1 VKRSLSSPPVWL
13 AACGLIAFLAG
24 CNTKKPGAAAATE
37 TASAGAAAHPSS
49 EKVWITTAS
58 DEART
63 LYTQGRALAE
73 QLKAHDA
80 RKLFEQA
87 VAQDPSFAL
96 AHYSLA
102 LSSATTKDFFQHLKQ
117 AVALSDKASEGERL
131 MILAAQAGSN
141 ADPTKALAY
150 AQELVAKYPQDERAH
165 FILAGNYLGQ
175 QEYQKAIEELRQ
187 SIAVNPSYSP
197 AYNTLGYAYRP
208 LENYGEAEKAFK
220 KYIELVPDD
229 PNPYDSYA
237 ELLMKTGRFDESI
250 AQYRKALSIDPHFS
264 NSYVAIASDLMYQ
277 GKHPQAI
284 AEVQKLFDAARDD
297 GDRRLARFTQALI
310 YVDAGKTAKAME
322 AMQREY
328 AVAVKIADTAS
339 MSADQV
345 AMGNI
350 LLDAWKPDEAQKHF
364 TQALDLVTASS
375 LSADVKEDTKLANHY
390 YRGRVALAKT
400 DLATAKS
407 EAAEYMKG
415 AEARHNAFR
424 IRQAHELAGTIAL
437 EEKQF
442 DRAITELEQ
451 ASQQDPYVVYTTA
464 LAYRGKGDTA
474 KGKELAGKAASANIL
489 PTLNYVFIRTEAKKA
504 G

>member
-1 VKRSLSSPPVWL
+1 VKRSVSSPPVWL
-13 AACGLIAFLAG
+13 AACGLITLLSS
-24 CNTKKPGAAAATE
+24 CDTRKPETE
-37 TASAGAAAHPSS
+37 TASAGAATPAASTKIPL
-49 EKVWITTAS
+49 TTSS

-63 LYTQGRALAE
+63 LFTKGRALAD

-80 RKLFEQA
+80 RQLFEQA
-87 VAQDPSFAL
+87 AAKDPSFAL
-96 AHYSLA
+96 AHYNLA
-102 LSSATTKDFFQHLKQ
+102 LSSATTKDFLQHLNQ

-131 MILAAQAGSN
+131 MILSLQAGSN

-150 AQELVAKYPQDERAH
+150 AEELVAKYPQDERAH
-165 FILAGNYLGQ
+165 FLLAGNYVGQ
-175 QEYQKAIEELRQ
+175 QEYQKAIEELKQ
-187 SIAVNPSYSP
+187 SIAINPSFSP

-208 LENYGEAEKAFK
+208 LENYAEAEKAFK

-277 GKHPQAI
+277 GKHDQAV
-284 AEVQKLFDAARDD
+284 AEVQKLFDGARDD

-310 YVDAGKTAKAME
+310 SVDAGKTAKAME
-322 AMQREY
+322 AMQQEY

-339 MSADQV
+339 MSADHV

-375 LSADVKEDTKLANHY
+375 QSADVKEDTKLADHY
-390 YRGRVALAKT
+390 FRGRVALAKK

-407 EAAEYMKG
+407 EAAEYLKG
-415 AEARHNAFR
+415 AEARRNSFR
-424 IRQAHELAGTIAL
+424 VRQAHELAGTIAL
-437 EEKQF
+437 QEKQF
-442 DRAITELEQ
+442 DQAISELGQ
-451 ASQQDPYVVYTTA
+451 ANQQDPYVIYSTA
-464 LAYRGKGDTA
+464 LAYQGKGDKA
-474 KGKELAGKAASANIL
+474 KAKELARKAAGANIL
-489 PTLNYVFIRTEAKKA
+489 PTLNYVFIRTEAKKI

>member
-1 VKRSLSSPPVWL
+1 MKRSVSSPPVWL
-13 AACGLIAFLAG
+13 AASGLIVLLAG
-24 CNTKKPGAAAATE
+24 CSTAKPETE
-37 TASAGAAAHPSS
+37 TASAGSATA
-49 EKVWITTAS
+49 TTNTKIWVTTSS
-58 DEART
+58 DEARG
-63 LYTQGRALAE
+63 LYTKGRALAD

-80 RKLFEQA
+80 RELFEQA
-87 VAQDPSFAL
+87 AAKDPSFAL
-96 AHYSLA
+96 AHYNLA
-102 LSSATTKDFFQHLKQ
+102 LTSATAKDFLQHLNQ

-131 MILAAQAGSN
+131 LILALQAGSN

-150 AQELVAKYPQDERAH
+150 SEELVAKYPQDERAH
-165 FILAGNYLGQ
+165 FTLAGNYLGQ
-175 QEYQKAIEELRQ
+175 QEYQKAIDELKQ
-187 SIAVNPSYSP
+187 SIAINPSFSP

-208 LENYGEAEKAFK
+208 LENYVESEKAFK

-277 GKHPQAI
+277 GKHDQAI
-284 AEVQKLFDAARDD
+284 AEVQKLFDGARDD

-322 AMQREY
+322 AMQQEY

-339 MSADQV
+339 MSADHV

-364 TQALDLVTASS
+364 TQALDLVTASGQ
-375 LSADVKEDTKLANHY
+375 SAEVKEDTRLANHY
-390 YRGRVALAKT
+390 DRGRVALARKDLKT
-400 DLATAKS
+400 ATS
-407 EAAEYMKG
+407 EAAQYLKG

-437 EEKQF
+437 QEKQF
-442 DRAITELEQ
+442 DQAISELAQ
-451 ASQQDPYVVYTTA
+451 ASQQDPYVVYSTA
-464 LAYRGKGDTA
+464 LAYAGKGDKA
-474 KGKELAGKAASANIL
+474 KAQELAGKAANANIL
-489 PTLNYVFIRTEAKKA
+489 PTLHYVFIRTDAKKI

>member
-1 VKRSLSSPPVWL
+1 MKRSLSSPPVWL
-13 AACGLIAFLAG
+13 TACGLIALLAG
-24 CNTKKPGAAAATE
+24 CNTKKADTE
-37 TASAGAAAHPSS
+37 TASVGAAAPSS
-49 EKVWITTAS
+49 EKIWITTGS

-80 RKLFEQA
+80 RQLFEQA
-87 VAQDPSFAL
+87 MAKDPSFAL
-96 AHYSLA
+96 GHYNLA
-102 LSSATTKDFFQHLKQ
+102 LSSATAKDFQAHLNQ

-131 MILAAQAGSN
+131 MILTVQAGNN

-150 AQELVAKYPQDERAH
+150 AEELVAKYPYDERAH
-165 FILAGNYLGQ
+165 FILAGQYLGQ
-175 QEYQKAIEELRQ
+175 QEYEKAIEELKQ
-187 SIAVNPSYSP
+187 SIAINPSFSP

-208 LENYGEAEKAFK
+208 LGNNSEAEKAFK

-264 NSYVAIASDLMYQ
+264 NSYFAIASDLMYQ
-277 GKHPQAI
+277 GKHEQAV
-284 AEVQKLFDAARDD
+284 AEAQKLFDAARDD

-322 AMQREY
+322 AMQQEY
-328 AVAVKIADTAS
+328 AVGAKIADTAS
-339 MSADQV
+339 MSADEV
-345 AMGNI
+345 AMGSI

-364 TQALDLVTASS
+364 THALDLVTASS
-375 LSADVKEDTKLANHY
+375 VSGDIKEDTKLAGHY
-390 YRGRVALAKT
+390 YRGRVALAKK

-407 EAAEYMKG
+407 EAAEYTKG

-424 IRQAHELAGTIAL
+424 IRQAHELSGTIAL
-437 EEKQF
+437 AQKQF
-442 DRAITELEQ
+442 DQAISELGQ
-451 ASQQDPYVVYTTA
+451 ASQQDPYVIYSTA
-464 LAYRGKGDTA
+464 LAYQGKGDKA
-474 KGKELAGKAASANIL
+474 KAKELALKAADAHIL
-489 PTLNYVFIRTEAKKA
+489 PTLNYVFIRTEAKKI

>member
-1 VKRSLSSPPVWL
+1 MKRSLSSPAVWL
-13 AACGLIAFLAG
+13 SACGLTALLVG
-24 CNTKKPGAAAATE
+24 CNTKKPDTE
-37 TASAGAAAHPSS
+37 TASAGAAAPAATA
-49 EKVWITTAS
+49 KIWLTTSS

-63 LYTQGRALAE
+63 LYTKGRALSE

-80 RKLFEQA
+80 RQLFEQA
-87 VAQDPSFAL
+87 AAKDPSFAL

-102 LSSATTKDFFQHLKQ
+102 LSSATTKDFFQHLNQ

-131 MILAAQAGSN
+131 MILTLQAGSN

-150 AQELVAKYPQDERAH
+150 AEELVAKYPQDERAH
-165 FILAGNYLGQ
+165 LILAGAYLGQ
-175 QEYQKAIEELRQ
+175 QEYEKGIEELKQ
-187 SIAVNPSYSP
+187 SIAINPSFSP

-208 LENYGEAEKAFK
+208 LGNNAEAEKAFK
-220 KYIELVPDD
+220 KYIELVPND

-264 NSYVAIASDLMYQ
+264 NSYFAIASDLMYQ
-277 GKHPQAI
+277 GKHDQAV
-284 AEVQKLFDAARDD
+284 AEAQKLFDGARDD

-322 AMQREY
+322 AMQQEY
-328 AVAVKIADTAS
+328 AVGAKIADTAS
-339 MSADQV
+339 MSADEV

-350 LLDAWKPDEAQKHF
+350 QLDAWKLDEAQKHF
-364 TQALDLVTASS
+364 TRALDLVTASS

-390 YRGRVALAKT
+390 YQGRVALAKK
-400 DLATAKS
+400 DLATARS

-415 AEARHNAFR
+415 AEARRNSFR

-442 DRAITELEQ
+442 DQAITELGQ
-451 ASQQDPYVVYTTA
+451 ANQQDPYVIYSTA
-464 LAYRGKGDTA
+464 LAYQGKGDKSKA
-474 KGKELAGKAASANIL
+474 KELAWKAASANIL
-489 PTLNYVFIRTEAKKA
+489 PTLNYVFIRTDAKKI

>member
-13 AACGLIAFLAG
+13 TACGLIALLAG
-24 CNTKKPGAAAATE
+24 CNTRKPDTE
-37 TASAGAAAHPSS
+37 TASAGAAAPAPNEKIWLTTSS
-49 EKVWITTAS
+49 A
-58 DEART
+58 EART
-63 LYTQGRALAE
+63 LYTRGRALAD

-87 VAQDPSFAL
+87 AAKDPSFAL
-96 AHYSLA
+96 AHYNLA
-102 LSSATTKDFFQHLKQ
+102 LSSATAKDFFQHLNQ
-117 AVALSDKASEGERL
+117 AVTLSDKASEGERL
-131 MILAAQAGSN
+131 MILVAQAGSN

-150 AQELVAKYPQDERAH
+150 AEELVAKYPQDERAH
-165 FILAGNYLGQ
+165 FILAGNYLAQ
-175 QEYQKAIEELRQ
+175 QEYEKAIEELKR
-187 SIAVNPSYSP
+187 SIAINPSFSP

-208 LENYGEAEKAFK
+208 LENYAEAEKAFK
-220 KYIELVPDD
+220 KYIDLVPDD

-277 GKHPQAI
+277 GKHDQAI
-284 AEVQKLFDAARDD
+284 AEAQKLFDGARDD
-297 GDRRLARFTQALI
+297 GDRRLARFTQAMI

-322 AMQREY
+322 AMQQEY
-328 AVAVKIADTAS
+328 AVGAKIADTAS
-339 MSADQV
+339 MSGDHV

-375 LSADVKEDTKLANHY
+375 LSSDVREDTKLANHY
-390 YRGRVALAKT
+390 DRGRVALAKK

-407 EAAEYMKG
+407 EAAQYLKG
-415 AEARHNAFR
+415 AEARHNSFR

-437 EEKQF
+437 QEKQF
-442 DRAITELEQ
+442 DQAIDELGQ
-451 ASQQDPYVVYTTA
+451 ANQQDPYVVYSTA
-464 LAYRGKGDTA
+464 LAYQGKGDRA
-474 KGKELAGKAASANIL
+474 KAKELARKAASANIL
-489 PTLNYVFIRTEAKKA
+489 PTLHYVFIRTDAKKI